1 MPSLSHT
8 YRRPVK
14 MIYTLLTGGHMNR
27 AHRHGRTSLKAK
39 PALALFLSML
49 IAATMMAP
57 GLGPTPA
64 MAAPAA
70 TLPGRPLAEL
80 LNPDGT
86 LNLGTGFN
94 GTLDLAGWQLE
105 GGLGGPPRFVPAA
118 PGDEN
123 WDARFTPPGMTD
135 IVNAL

>member
-1 MPSLSHT
+1 
-8 YRRPVK
+8 
-14 MIYTLLTGGHMNR
+14 MNR
-27 AHRHGRTSLKAK
+27 AHRHGRASLKAK

-94 GTLDLAGWQLE
+94 GTLDLAGGSSKAGW
-105 GGLGGPPRFVPAA
+105 GGRPALCPPPPAT
-118 PGDEN
+118 
-123 WDARFTPPGMTD
+123 RTGMP
-135 IVNAL
+135 ASPRPA